1 MREQILLVIFC
12 LVMTL
17 LALGTVGWTL
27 FSGQAQ
33 YLDGLLLIL
42 FCLVVVVIF
51 FPVFFFAVRK
61 NELRS
66 LLSSKSPKNPG

>member
-27 FSGQAQ
+27 LSGQAQ

-42 FCLVVVVIF
+42 CCLVVVAIF
-51 FPVFFFAVRK
+51 FPIFFFEVRK
-61 NELRS
+61 SGLRG
-66 LLSSKSPKNPG
+66 LLSSRSPKDQG

>member
-27 FSGQAQ
+27 LSGQAQ
-33 YLDGLLLIL
+33 YLDGILLIL
-42 FCLVVVVIF
+42 CCLVVVAIF
-51 FPVFFFAVRK
+51 FPVFFFEVRK
-61 NELRS
+61 NGLRG